1 MIEVLLVHGR
11 RERERERERERCV
24 VVSAVKLDA
33 TLAVINVRIIYF
45 RRV

>member
-11 RERERERERERCV
+11 RERERERERCV